1 MFPVQSFQATK
12 QAHIKIGGSKGIK
25 ILKHFFFYSS
35 SFFFDKHYCPVKKK
49 WGWLEKKRCFKI
61 LMPLYGFDAHFKSK
75 NKSA

>member
-35 SFFFDKHYCPVKKK
+35 SFFLTNTTVPSKKNEDDLKKK
-49 WGWLEKKRCFKI
+49 DVLRF
-61 LMPLYGFDAHFKSK
+61 
-75 NKSA
+75 